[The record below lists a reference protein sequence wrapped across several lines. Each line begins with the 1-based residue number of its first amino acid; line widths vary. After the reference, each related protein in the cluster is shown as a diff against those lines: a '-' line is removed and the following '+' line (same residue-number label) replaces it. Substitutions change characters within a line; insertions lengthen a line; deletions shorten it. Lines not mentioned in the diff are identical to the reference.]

1 MVKKVSDSQMIG
13 AQGEVAVQLQFQKA
27 GFIYRTLGTLDTG
40 VDGIA
45 EPVVNNLPM
54 GLKLNVQVKT
64 KQNGRYDREGDSSFT
79 YLLNT
84 DDLNYWRQHPEPV
97 VIVLHRLSDN
107 SFYWKS
113 VDAGHGQ
120 GNRTLQF
127 SKLNDC
133 LDASAREALIKACT
147 DKRGLG
153 AFVPAAERTETAILN
168 MFPITLPEEIYVS
181 TSPYSS
187 MRKAG
192 YKLGQAGRYRSDW
205 IIANSTGAY
214 WSFHDPREN
223 ETAVIVDHDQV
234 EAVDTASLSESD
246 DPQTLNDFA
255 FLLRRCFDEQ
265 FADMLDQDREKR
277 VTYFRASD
285 PKIKRMFTYQ
295 SFVNQT
301 TAEVVMVQPANEK
314 TKKRGFVRHHAI
326 ETRFEYVG
334 DEWSMMISPTYYFTE
349 NGYKRMRYPETLL
362 SGKKRLDNNATVRG
376 QIMMW
381 QRLFCGDGS
390 DSVGMFD
397 DRPDHYLTFGAA
409 PIIELPLQVPE
420 QVWGERIIQH
430 EPGIGSIEDTLFD
443 VD

>member
-45 EPVVNNLPM
+45 EPVVNNRPM

-64 KQNGRYDREGDSSFT
+64 KDKGRYDRETDKNFS

-84 DDLNYWRQHPEPV
+84 DDLDYWKQHPEPV

-113 VDAGHGQ
+113 VDAGFGQ
-120 GNRTLQF
+120 GDRTLTF
-127 SKLNDC
+127 DKSDDVLM
-133 LDASAREALIKACT
+133 ATSREALIKACT

-168 MFPITLPEEIYVS
+168 MFPITLPEEIFVS

-192 YKLGQAGRYRSDW
+192 YELGQAGRYRSDW
-205 IIANSTGAY
+205 IIAGSTGAY

-223 ETAVIVDHDQV
+223 ETSVLVDHDQV
-234 EAVDTASLSESD
+234 EAVDTETLSDSD
-246 DPQTLNDFA
+246 DPQTANDFA
-255 FLLRRCFDEQ
+255 FLLRRCFEEQ
-265 FADMLDQDREKR
+265 FSDALDQDREKR
-277 VTYFRASD
+277 VSYFRASD
-285 PKIKRMFTYQ
+285 PNIKRSFTYQ

-301 TAEVVMVQPANEK
+301 TAEVVMVQPPNDK

-334 DEWSMMISPTYYFTE
+334 DEWSMMITPTYHFTE
-349 NGYKRMRYPETLL
+349 NGFKRMRYPETLL

-381 QRLFCGDGS
+381 QRLFCGDDS
-390 DSVGMFD
+390 DNVSLFD
-397 DRPDHYLTFGAA
+397 DVPSHYLKFEAA
-409 PIIELPLQVPE
+409 PVIELPFQVPE
-420 QVWGERIIQH
+420 EVWGERIIQH
-430 EPGIGSIEDTLFD
+430 EPGIGSLEDTLFD